1 MSGVTVGLLMFVCMA
16 AGGLVGFCGGAALG
30 QSIKDPDFEPGAE

>member
-30 QSIKDPDFEPGAE
+30 LSKAPDFESDAE